1 MAWDFKFDPV
11 TQDLIDDGAGSFE
24 TVDTAETMVLHQMLC
39 HYNTWWGD
47 PELGSNLYKLATLQ
61 RDPRTLAELEVR
73 RALNVIVKRGR
84 ILTPTITSERPTQG
98 RVVTLAKFRD
108 ASTGQ
113 LVTTHARA
121 GG

>member
-11 TQDLIDDGAGSFE
+11 TQDLVDDGAGSYE
-24 TVDTAETMVLHQMLC
+24 LVETAETMVLHQMLC
-39 HYNTWWGD
+39 HYRKWWGFA
-47 PELGSNLYKLATLQ
+47 ELGSKLHDLKALQ
-61 RDPRTLAELEVR
+61 RDPKTLAALEVT
-73 RALNVIVKRGR
+73 RALNVIVGRGR
-84 ILTPTITSERPTQG
+84 ILALEVIAERPNVG